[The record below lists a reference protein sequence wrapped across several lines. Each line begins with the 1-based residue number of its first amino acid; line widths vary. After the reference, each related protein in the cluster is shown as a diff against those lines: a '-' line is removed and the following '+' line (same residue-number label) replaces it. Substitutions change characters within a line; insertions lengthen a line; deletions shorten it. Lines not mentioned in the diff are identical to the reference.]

1 MADVVATSPG
11 FDSTDK
17 LRETWD
23 VVAEV
28 AVGTALLAGTDRVG
42 VAYTPSGGHTTSKSL
57 GGMTISGIPD
67 GGASLAPLRCS
78 VAVDGSWE
86 FAVTG
91 VTSATKNGTIVYAVV
106 SSGQITS
113 LTLTVG
119 SNVRFGTVNNPEGY
133 QAVAGTNGP
142 SAAKCVVKVGA

>member
-11 FDSTDK
+11 FGSTDSR
-17 LRETWD
+17 REVWD

-28 AVGTALLAGTDRVG
+28 AVGTALLGGTDRVG
-42 VAYTPSGGHTTSKSL
+42 VAYTPSGGHTTSRSF
-57 GGMTISGIPD
+57 GGMTITGVPD
-67 GGASLAPLRCS
+67 GGASLPPLRCS
-78 VAVDGSWE
+78 VDVDGSWE

-113 LTLTVG
+113 LTLTA
-119 SNVRFGTVNNPEGY
+119 STNTRFGTVNNPEGY
-133 QAVAGTNGP
+133 QAVLGTNGP